1 MPPAY
6 VKPYVKR
13 NKNDA
18 ADAEVI
24 CEAVTRPS
32 MRFVA
37 IKKEEQPG
45 MLMLHRTRELLVR
58 QRTMLVNAIRG
69 HMAEFGMVARASLPH
84 VKALLTAIAD
94 PEVILISRTASHLP
108 SQLVRSWHTTHLGP
122 SAELSCFQTLAA
134 DDWEA
139 SQSGHIGLLRPQ

>member
-37 IKKEEQPG
+37 IKKDEQPG

-69 HMAEFGMVARASLPH
+69 HRPSLGWSPGPACRMSRRCSPRSPIRKLSSSLVQHRTSLAS
-84 VKALLTAIAD
+84 
-94 PEVILISRTASHLP
+94 
-108 SQLVRSWHTTHLGP
+108 
-122 SAELSCFQTLAA
+122 
-134 DDWEA
+134 
-139 SQSGHIGLLRPQ
+139 